1 MMSDWNYN
9 TSYYFSV
16 QVEALANIKELW
28 KEFMEGPRLA
38 LDQTSM
44 CRPANAFF

>member
-9 TSYYFSV
+9 TPYYFSM
-16 QVEALANIKELW
+16 QEEASANVKEHR

-44 CRPANAFF
+44 CPLANVFF